1 MSRSKKNANQ
11 RRDIRAAVA
20 SHNLVIWMGLS
31 FGRALGR
38 RFRALDRSNR
48 LHWAYHDSN

>member
-20 SHNLVIWMGLS
+20 SRNIVIWTV
-31 FGRALGR
+31 LGR
-38 RFRALDRSNR
+38 RFRTLTRSNR
-48 LHWAYHDSN
+48 LHWAYHDSD